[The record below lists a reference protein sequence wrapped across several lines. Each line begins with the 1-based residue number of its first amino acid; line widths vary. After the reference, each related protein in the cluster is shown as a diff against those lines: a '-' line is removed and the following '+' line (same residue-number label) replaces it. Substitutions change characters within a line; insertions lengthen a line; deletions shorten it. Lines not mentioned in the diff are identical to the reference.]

1 MTKKSNDKHKDNI
14 VEISAALGWI
24 IGSAI
29 WFWIYF
35 PKDDLAFDKM
45 ILYMFIGL
53 FAGGLLG
60 ELFKYFKN
68 GKIKIKRNP
77 INSK

>member
-1 MTKKSNDKHKDNI
+1 MTKKSNNKDRGDNI
-14 VEISAALGWI
+14 IEICAAVGWI
-24 IGSAI
+24 VGSAV

-45 ILYMFIGL
+45 VLYMFIGL

-60 ELFKYFKN
+60 EFFKYFKN
-68 GKIKIKRNP
+68 KK
-77 INSK
+77 S

>member
-1 MTKKSNDKHKDNI
+1 MFNDRI
-14 VEISAALGWI
+14 LGTA
-24 IGSAI
+24 SLS

-68 GKIKIKRNP
+68 KK
-77 INSK
+77 S